1 MGKTLRGVVG
11 EHRAGRGA
19 AAVGAGFRTV
29 TARIRAFA
37 LSLAIGA
44 LVLVAGA
51 SAIAQPVQSPV
62 APLESTTAQRVQV
75 PSVSSGNGLRLDSGR
90 FTVVA
95 DKRDTRMAHAML
107 AYALDRDTFP
117 GLPRPKAHVLI
128 AIAPDAGM
136 FRAWTGPG
144 TPEWGAAIAI
154 PSEQRIVMQGAY
166 GNSDAG
172 DPIVVLRHEL
182 AHLALH
188 EYLGDLP
195 PRWFDEG
202 YASVAAGEWS
212 RTTALETSVSMA
224 WRSLPDGRELDQGF
238 YAGAS
243 RAQYTYA
250 LSHLVVAEMQAIDS
264 QNGLANFF
272 RQWRRTE
279 SYDRAL
285 RFAYGMTTEAFDSYW
300 HKRVRRQYGAL
311 SFIANI
317 SLAFGFIGIALGP
330 MYWSKRK
337 RNRERLAVMKEN
349 EAAQEEATRRS
360 ALSALLAVGVPAEDA
375 ARVAEAVA
383 KHDPSKETGSEDV
396 EDGRE
401 SPSGA
406 GAGGGPGSATS
417 H

>member
-1 MGKTLRGVVG
+1 MT
-11 EHRAGRGA
+11 A
-19 AAVGAGFRTV
+19 AAL
-29 TARIRAFA
+29 AF
-37 LSLAIGA
+37 
-44 LVLVAGA
+44 GA
-51 SAIAQPVQSPV
+51 STMVAQASSSPIAQGDSAVR
-62 APLESTTAQRVQV
+62 RVNV
-75 PSVSSGNGLRLDSGR
+75 PALDARQGLRLDSGR

-95 DKRDTRMAHAML
+95 EQRDARMAHAML

-117 GLPRPKAHVLI
+117 GLPRPRAHVLI
-128 AIAPDAGM
+128 AIAPNAHM

-154 PSEQRIVMQGAY
+154 PDEQRIVMQGAF

-188 EYLGDLP
+188 EYLGGLP

-224 WRSLPDGRELDQGF
+224 WRSLPNGHELDEGF

-285 RFAYGMTTEAFDSYW
+285 RQAYGMTAEGFDTYW

-311 SFIANI
+311 SFLANI

-330 MYWSKRK
+330 LYWSKRR
-337 RNRERLAVMKEN
+337 RNRERLAVMREN
-349 EAAQEEATRRS
+349 EAAQEESTRRS
-360 ALSALLAVGVPAEDA
+360 ALSALLAVGVPEPEA
-375 ARVAEAVA
+375 AAVA
-383 KHDPSKETGSEDV
+383 DAIARHDPSTISAADEDEARLPVGGSD
-396 EDGRE
+396 R
-401 SPSGA
+401 SG
-406 GAGGGPGSATS
+406 GSLLQ
-417 H
+417 